1 MRLPGPIP
9 LNSQC
14 RTPKRVVALHVTPKV
29 AFTDSGQVATA
40 EIDKEYPW
48 HTYPETLEYA
58 GVRHIT
64 RGTYRRVRR

>member
-1 MRLPGPIP
+1 VIETLDEIWDF
-9 LNSQC
+9 SSWK
-14 RTPKRVVALHVTPKV
+14 T
-29 AFTDSGQVATA
+29 TA

-64 RGTYRRVRR
+64 RRTYRRVRR